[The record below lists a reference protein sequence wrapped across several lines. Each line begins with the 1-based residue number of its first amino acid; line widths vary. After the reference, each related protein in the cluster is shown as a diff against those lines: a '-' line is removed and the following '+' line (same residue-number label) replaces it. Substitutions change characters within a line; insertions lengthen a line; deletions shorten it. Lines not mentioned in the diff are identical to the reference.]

1 MAFAFKFRFVIV
13 KAFDR
18 IWPDP
23 VAAMALGH
31 IARFH
36 AANFHINH
44 VAIQEADN
52 ALQRTHPTETRP
64 ARFHRLWPR
73 EIIHHLRQEHRDNI
87 RRGLARFFNLSDV
100 KLAFFIGLNFSL

>member
-1 MAFAFKFRFVIV
+1 MILDQFQSCSRAECIGVCQDFTFARLRIERDMAFAFKFRFVIV

-31 IARFH
+31 IARFD

-64 ARFHRLWPR
+64 ARFHRFRPR
-73 EIIHHLRQEHRDNI
+73 EIIHHLR
-87 RRGLARFFNLSDV
+87 
-100 KLAFFIGLNFSL
+100 